1 MNIEFPMVYISYKHY
16 DNCKNPAT
24 KEKYTKCLSN
34 IINGLVKIQA
44 TYSIDSQSIKY
55 KDSIKSFE
63 EEIGKGLI
71 IIAIITPEY
80 LKSVGCMYEL
90 AQVFENGSIYNRL
103 FPVVDIDRS
112 LDSQN
117 DVITFWERQIV
128 NLKKEALAH
137 PHIFESF
144 TTEITKV
151 ELILKYLGS
160 ILKYLCDRN
169 ADSMERLTENDAQ
182 KLMEEIS
189 NLNSMTSASTVKK
202 AITTDQSTTQ
212 NKENAPYTSIVQNGA
227 HSIGVINGDVT
238 INFGQ

>member
-1 MNIEFPMVYISYKHY
+1 MSTEIPMVYISYKHY
-16 DNCKNPAT
+16 DNCVNPAT
-24 KEKYTKCLSN
+24 KKKYTKCLSN

-90 AQVFENGSIYNRL
+90 AQVFENGNIYNRL

-117 DVITFWERQIV
+117 DVITFWERQIF

-189 NLNSMTSASTVKK
+189 NLNSMTSASTVNK
-202 AITTDQSTTQ
+202 AITNDKSTTH
-212 NKENAPYTSIVQNGA
+212 NRENAPYTSIVQNGA

>member
-1 MNIEFPMVYISYKHY
+1 MSTEIPMVYISYKHY
-16 DNCKNPAT
+16 DNCVNPAT
-24 KEKYTKCLSN
+24 KKKYTKCLSN
-34 IINGLVKIQA
+34 IINGLEKIQA

-90 AQVFENGSIYNRL
+90 AQVFENGNIYNRL

-189 NLNSMTSASTVKK
+189 NLNYMTSASTVKK
-202 AITTDQSTTQ
+202 AITNDKSTTQ
-212 NKENAPYTSIVQNGA
+212 NRENATYTSIVQNGA